1 LDPPGRGNALRLSG
15 KASYV
20 DAGTPLV
27 LNLTAVYTLMGWMRY
42 SNTAE
47 RAAEL
52 LYKGG
57 MYWIN
62 VNLQSPRA
70 AENHHALA
78 GGFMGPCA
86 VRGER
91 WKRVWSPNVIPTG
104 TWTHLASTYDGQ
116 TFSLYINGEMVA
128 SKAVTGQVCQR
139 PKNHFVVGASI
150 HNGARNF
157 VKGGIDDVRIF
168 NTPLS
173 EAEIQ
178 TYMNMP

>member
-1 LDPPGRGNALRLSG
+1 
-15 KASYV
+15 
-20 DAGTPLV
+20 
-27 LNLTAVYTLMGWMRY
+27 
-42 SNTAE
+42 
-47 RAAEL
+47 
-52 LYKGG
+52 

-62 VNLQSPRA
+62 VDLQSPRA

-78 GGFMGPCA
+78 GGLMGPYA

-91 WKRVWSPNVIPTG
+91 RKRVWSLNVIPTG

-116 TFSLYINGEMVA
+116 TFSLYVNGEMVA
-128 SKAVTGQVCQR
+128 SKAVTGQVCQS

-150 HNGARNF
+150 HGGARNF
-157 VKGGIDDVRIF
+157 VKGAIDDVRIF
-168 NTPLS
+168 DTPLS